1 MRSLVAAV
9 LAGIALCLAAPGIHA
24 EQNPV
29 PQHPSGGTADQGVQ
43 SFIVKLRSESQP
55 SVSIQALARRTEQRF
70 AGLAARAGLS
80 LGAQRQIAG
89 QMYSIQVASPAGES
103 AMATLARLRADSS
116 VAYADLDQRRYPQAA
131 PANSLYGGQW
141 YLQPPSASNPAA
153 IDAQTA
159 WDTTTGST
167 SLVIADID
175 TGVRA
180 DHPNL
185 SARLLSGYCFIS
197 DSFTANT
204 AGTSYACPGPGAW
217 DPGDIITS
225 SDISSHPSECGS
237 GSSAASPA
245 YSSWHGTRVAGVLG
259 ADESYGAGI
268 VGVTWGPKILPVRA
282 LGRCGGS
289 DSDIITAMMWAA
301 GIPVTVGG
309 ASIINP
315 NPAKIINMSLGGT
328 GSCPASYQDAVNQIT
343 AKGILIV
350 ASAGNEGGPVD
361 APANCAGVVAVAG
374 LRNTGTKVGYSS
386 LGPEVALGAPA
397 GNCVNDILSGANT
410 QPCVD
415 EILTTT
421 NLGVSAPDAND
432 YTGQYYCDPSSGSNA
447 NCKLSNTNQYRTYN
461 LGTSFSAPIV
471 SGIAALMASAN
482 TALDSCE
489 LLSRLREGAQP
500 YPQSSATTAT
510 ICHVPTGSSDL
521 QKNECICTTDG
532 QTCGAG
538 MANAPG
544 ALAAAL
550 RPVAAV
556 SVPASVSPGQAV
568 TLDGSG
574 SAAAAGYAINTY
586 QWISTGSQ
594 VLQIANATTAKATVT
609 APTCGLGTVRLTVT
623 DNDGRT
629 DSADVVV
636 GSNSASTTAPA
647 TASGSESCTLSA
659 AAEQIAVCP
668 ATATAITGSQGQT
681 FAADVVNVS
690 NTSVTWEVNGVA
702 GGNTTVGSILENGV
716 YYPPSTVP
724 TPSTVTITA
733 VSAADPSESASAQLT
748 ITPPPPKGGGGAL
761 DWVTLLALGG
771 LALVSTV
778 KDRTRSRGRTGG

>member
-1 MRSLVAAV
+1 MRSLVIAV
-9 LAGIALCLAAPGIHA
+9 LAVVALCLAAPGIEA

-29 PQHPSGGTADQGVQ
+29 PLHPSGTPAGQGVQ
-43 SFIVKLRSESQP
+43 RFIVKLRSESQP
-55 SVSIQALARRTEQRF
+55 SVSAKALARRSEQRLTDLATRRGLTLDDRRQL
-70 AGLAARAGLS
+70 AGR
-80 LGAQRQIAG
+80 
-89 QMYSIQVASPAGES
+89 MYAIQVESAAGES
-103 AMATLARLRADSS
+103 AATTLAHLRADSG
-116 VAYADLDQRRYPQAA
+116 VEYADPDQRRYAQTVPS
-131 PANSLYGGQW
+131 NSLYGGQW
-141 YLQPPSASNPAA
+141 YLQPSSATDPSA

-185 SARLLSGYCFIS
+185 RARLLPGYCFIS

-204 AGTSYACPGPGAW
+204 AGTSYACPGAGAW
-217 DPGDIITS
+217 DPGDVITS
-225 SDISSHPSECGS
+225 SDIGSHPSECGT
-237 GSSAASPA
+237 GSSAASPG

-259 ADESYGAGI
+259 ADQSYGAGI

-282 LGRCGGS
+282 LGRCGGN
-289 DSDIITAMMWAA
+289 DSDIITAMLWAA
-301 GIPVTVGG
+301 GITVSVGN
-309 ASIINP
+309 AQITNP

-328 GSCPASYQDAVNQIT
+328 GSCPSSYQDAVNQIT

-361 APANCAGVVAVAG
+361 APANCTGVVAVAG
-374 LRNTGTKVGYSS
+374 LRNAGTKVGYSS

-397 GNCVNDILSGANT
+397 GNCVNDIFSGANT

-421 NLGVSAPDAND
+421 NLGTGSPDVND
-432 YTGQYYCDPSSGSNA
+432 YTGQYYCDPTTGSNP
-447 NCKLSNTNQYRTYN
+447 NCTLSNNNQYRTYD

-482 TALDSCE
+482 TRLDSCD
-489 LLSRLREGAQP
+489 LLSRLEQGVLP
-500 YPQSSATTAT
+500 YPQSSATTST
-510 ICHVPTGSSDL
+510 MCHVPTGSSDI
-521 QKNECICTTDG
+521 QGTECICTGDG
-532 QTCGAG
+532 RTCGAG

-556 SVPASVSPGQAV
+556 SVPATVSPGQGV

-574 SAAAAGYAINTY
+574 SAAADGYAIATY
-586 QWISTGSQ
+586 QWTSTGNQ
-594 VLQIANATTAKATVT
+594 ALQISNGTTAKATVT
-609 APTCGLGTVRLTVT
+609 APACGLGTVRLTVT
-623 DNDGRT
+623 DNQGRT

-636 GSNSASTTAPA
+636 GSNSASTVAPA
-647 TASGSESCTLSA
+647 NASGSNSCTLAA

-668 ATATAITGSQGQT
+668 ATATAVTGSGGAS
-681 FAADVVNVS
+681 FAADIVNAS
-690 NTSVTWEVNGVA
+690 NTSVTWEVDGVV
-702 GGNTTVGSILENGV
+702 GGNTTDGTISTTGQ
-716 YYPPSTVP
+716 YTPPSTVP

-733 VSAADPSESASAQLT
+733 VSVADSSKSATAQLT
-748 ITPPPPKGGGGAL
+748 VSAPPPKGGGGGAL
-761 DWVTLLALGG
+761 DWLTLLALGCLT
-771 LALVSTV
+771 LA
-778 KDRTRSRGRTGG
+778 DARRRI

>member
-1 MRSLVAAV
+1 MRSLVIAV
-9 LAGIALCLAAPGIHA
+9 LAVVALCLAAPGIEA

-29 PQHPSGGTADQGVQ
+29 PLHPSGTPAGQGVQ
-43 SFIVKLRSESQP
+43 RFIVKLRSESQP
-55 SVSIQALARRTEQRF
+55 SVSAKALARRSEQRLTDLATRRGLTLDDRRQL
-70 AGLAARAGLS
+70 AGR
-80 LGAQRQIAG
+80 
-89 QMYSIQVASPAGES
+89 MYAIQVESAAGES
-103 AMATLARLRADSS
+103 AATTLAHLRADSG
-116 VAYADLDQRRYPQAA
+116 VEYADPDQRRYAQTVPS
-131 PANSLYGGQW
+131 NSLYGGQW
-141 YLQPPSASNPAA
+141 YLQPSSATDPSA

-185 SARLLSGYCFIS
+185 RARLLPGYCFIS

-204 AGTSYACPGPGAW
+204 AGTSYACPGAGAW
-217 DPGDIITS
+217 DPGDVITS
-225 SDISSHPSECGS
+225 SDIGSHPSECGT
-237 GSSAASPA
+237 GSSAASPG

-259 ADESYGAGI
+259 ADQSYGAGI

-282 LGRCGGS
+282 LGRCGGN
-289 DSDIITAMMWAA
+289 DSDIITAMLWAA
-301 GIPVTVGG
+301 GITVSVGN
-309 ASIINP
+309 AQITNP

-328 GSCPASYQDAVNQIT
+328 GSCPSSYQDAVNQIT

-361 APANCAGVVAVAG
+361 APANCTGVVAVAG
-374 LRNTGTKVGYSS
+374 LRNAGTKVGYSS

-397 GNCVNDILSGANT
+397 GNCVNDIFSGANT

-421 NLGVSAPDAND
+421 NLGTGSPDVND
-432 YTGQYYCDPSSGSNA
+432 YTGQYYCDPTTGSNP
-447 NCKLSNTNQYRTYN
+447 NCTLSNNNQYRTYD

-482 TALDSCE
+482 TKLDSCD
-489 LLSRLREGAQP
+489 LLSRLEQGVLP
-500 YPQSSATTAT
+500 YPQSSATTST
-510 ICHVPTGSSDL
+510 MCHVPTGSSDI
-521 QKNECICTTDG
+521 QGTECICTGDG
-532 QTCGAG
+532 RTCGAG

-556 SVPASVSPGQAV
+556 SVPATVSPGQGV

-574 SAAAAGYAINTY
+574 SAAADGYAIATY
-586 QWISTGSQ
+586 QWTSTGNQ
-594 VLQIANATTAKATVT
+594 ALQISNGTTAKATVT
-609 APTCGLGTVRLTVT
+609 APACGLGTVRLTVT
-623 DNDGRT
+623 DNQGRT

-636 GSNSASTTAPA
+636 GSNSASTVAPA
-647 TASGSESCTLSA
+647 NASGSNSCTLAA

-668 ATATAITGSQGQT
+668 ATATAVTGSGGAS
-681 FAADVVNVS
+681 FAADIVNAS
-690 NTSVTWEVNGVA
+690 NTSVTWEVDGVV
-702 GGNTTVGSILENGV
+702 GGNTTDGTISTTGQ
-716 YYPPSTVP
+716 YTPPSTVP

-733 VSAADPSESASAQLT
+733 VSVADSSKSATAQLT
-748 ITPPPPKGGGGAL
+748 VSAPPPKGGGGGAL
-761 DWVTLLALGG
+761 DWLTLLALGCLT
-771 LALVSTV
+771 LA
-778 KDRTRSRGRTGG
+778 DARRRI